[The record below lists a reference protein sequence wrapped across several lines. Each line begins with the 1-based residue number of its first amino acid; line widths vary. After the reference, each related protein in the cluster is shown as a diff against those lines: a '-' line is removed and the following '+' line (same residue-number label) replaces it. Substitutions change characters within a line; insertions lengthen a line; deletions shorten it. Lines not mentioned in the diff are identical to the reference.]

1 MTKEQMSKELL
12 YHASLSPFKVML
24 KDGVISEED
33 YRAIDTILRAQY
45 SPIFVNKS
53 YQILLDNA
61 EE

>member
-12 YHASLSPFKVML
+12 YHASLSPFKAML